1 MSVDPTWSITAF
13 ILTAGVIIGY
23 LLGEKS
29 PLFKVISYLFIG
41 IAAGYAAVVV
51 IFQVIYPRL
60 LVPFLYPSL
69 GFSRTMAMVPLA
81 LGLLLLFKAI
91 PRLSKIGNLATG
103 VIVGAAAGVI
113 IGGAVLGTL
122 FSQARAA
129 VNLFDPELG
138 VQTGR
143 LVDAIFMLI
152 GTITTLMYFQFGGVR
167 RTGRPVERPKATRFF
182 VGVGKF
188 FIAVTLGALFAGVI
202 SASMAVLAERL
213 GFLVQT
219 ATSWFR

>member
-1 MSVDPTWSITAF
+1 MSVDSVWSITAF

-23 LLGEKS
+23 LMGEKS
-29 PLFKVISYLFIG
+29 PLFKIISYLFIG

-69 GFSRTMAMVPLA
+69 GFSRTTAIVPLA
-81 LGLLLLFKAI
+81 LSVLLLFKAI
-91 PRLSKIGNLATG
+91 PRLSRIGNLGTG

-122 FSQARAA
+122 FTQARAA

-143 LVDAIFMLI
+143 LVDAVFMLI
-152 GTITTLMYFQFGGVR
+152 GTITTLMYFQFGGIR

-182 VGVGKF
+182 AGMGRF
-188 FIAVTLGALFAGVI
+188 FIAITLGALFAGVL
-202 SASMAVLAERL
+202 SATMAVLSERL
-213 GFLVQT
+213 GFLVQMIN
-219 ATSWFR
+219 SWLR

>member
-1 MSVDPTWSITAF
+1 M
-13 ILTAGVIIGY
+13 
-23 LLGEKS
+23 
-29 PLFKVISYLFIG
+29 
-41 IAAGYAAVVV
+41 
-51 IFQVIYPRL
+51 
-60 LVPFLYPSL
+60 
-69 GFSRTMAMVPLA
+69 
-81 LGLLLLFKAI
+81 
-91 PRLSKIGNLATG
+91 
-103 VIVGAAAGVI
+103 
-113 IGGAVLGTL
+113 
-122 FSQARAA
+122 
-129 VNLFDPELG
+129 
-138 VQTGR
+138 QTGR

>member
-1 MSVDPTWSITAF
+1 MSVDSVWSITAF
-13 ILTAGVIIGY
+13 VLTAGVIIAY
-23 LLGEKS
+23 LLGERS

-41 IAAGYAAVVV
+41 IAAGYAATVV
-51 IFQVIYPRL
+51 IFQVIYARL
-60 LVPFLYPSL
+60 LVPFLFPSL
-69 GFSRTMAMVPLA
+69 GFSRTIAAVPLI
-81 LGLLLLFKAI
+81 LGLFLLFKAF

-113 IGGAVLGTL
+113 MGGAVLGTL
-122 FSQARAA
+122 FTQARAA

-152 GTITTLMYFQFGGVR
+152 GTVTTLIYFQFGGVR

-182 VGVGKF
+182 AGLGKF

-213 GFLVQT
+213 GFLITMIQT
-219 ATSWFR
+219 WLR